1 MFEKNVFDTA
11 MNIENEFSII
21 IYSWDLLSRE
31 NYF

>member
-11 MNIENEFSII
+11 MNIENEFSIT